1 MKYFLFTL
9 GQQQRG
15 VARLGH
21 STHRAPGTLR
31 SRNSTL
37 VDTLD
42 SNDTYCVYAM
52 IERTA
57 PKDNI
62 FLNTGHLVRLGV
74 PGAAHH
80 HDAQV
85 TGSGPRHRA
94 PVLPPAS

>member
-1 MKYFLFTL
+1 MDCKYFYGWMKYFLFTL

-42 SNDTYCVYAM
+42 NNDTYCV
-52 IERTA
+52 
-57 PKDNI
+57 
-62 FLNTGHLVRLGV
+62 
-74 PGAAHH
+74 
-80 HDAQV
+80 
-85 TGSGPRHRA
+85 
-94 PVLPPAS
+94 

>member
-15 VARLGH
+15 VDRLGH

-37 VDTLD
+37 VDTWITTTLIVC
-42 SNDTYCVYAM
+42 NAM
-52 IERTA
+52 IKRTA
-57 PKDNI
+57 PKETI
-62 FLNTGHLVRLGV
+62 FLNTGHLVCLGV
-74 PGAAHH
+74 PGASHH

-85 TGSGPRHRA
+85 TGS
-94 PVLPPAS
+94 